1 MQYRQLGQTGIQV
14 SEIGFGA
21 WGIGGMT
28 AGATSYGTV
37 ADTVAIEALEF
48 AVDQGVS
55 FFDTSNVYGAGHS
68 EELLGKTLA
77 KTRHNLVISSKMG
90 LLNYDQKLE
99 WSEQEMRSSLEGSLR
114 RLKTDYLDVLHLH
127 MVGLD
132 ELANDPSIMT
142 TLKTFQQE
150 GKVRA
155 LAISL
160 NSPEDALQ
168 SIVTDNFTVIQV
180 NFSLLD
186 MRIVTNGFLVTER
199 ETQLGIIARTPLN
212 FGFLANNYRQGIKFN
227 EADHRSR
234 WPMSQIRA
242 WINGANELLT
252 VLGIENLD
260 DRQARVNLA
269 LKFCL
274 SYSAVS
280 SVLPGMLSKSEVE
293 MNLRAIDSPLFSDET
308 LFAVAEAYASW
319 EKGAMIKSG
328 KRI

>member
-1 MQYRQLGQTGIQV
+1 MQYRELGQTGIQV

-21 WGIGGMT
+21 WGIGGLT
-28 AGATSYGTV
+28 AGATSYGAV

-48 AVDQGVS
+48 AVDQGVN

-68 EELLGKTLA
+68 EELLGKALSN
-77 KTRHNLVISSKMG
+77 KRHKLIISSKMG
-90 LLNYDQKLE
+90 LLDYHQKLE
-99 WSEQEMRSSLEGSLR
+99 WSEQAMRSSLEGSLR

-127 MVGLD
+127 MVDLD
-132 ELANDPSIMT
+132 DLANDPSIMA

-160 NSPEDALQ
+160 KSPEDALK
-168 SIVTDNFTVIQV
+168 SIVINNFKAIQV

-186 MRIVTNGFLVTER
+186 MRIVTNGVVVTKQER
-199 ETQLGIIARTPLN
+199 PLGIIARTPLN
-212 FGFLANNYRQGIKFN
+212 FGFLANNYRNGIKFN
-227 EADHRSR
+227 KADHRSR
-234 WPMSQIRA
+234 WPMSQTQA

-260 DRQARVNLA
+260 DCQARVNLA

-274 SYSAVS
+274 SYQAVS
-280 SVLPGMLSKSEVE
+280 TVLPGMLSKSEVE
-293 MNLRAIDSPLFSDET
+293 MNLRAIDTPFFSDET
-308 LFAVAEAYASW
+308 LFAVAKAYAFW

-328 KRI
+328 QQI